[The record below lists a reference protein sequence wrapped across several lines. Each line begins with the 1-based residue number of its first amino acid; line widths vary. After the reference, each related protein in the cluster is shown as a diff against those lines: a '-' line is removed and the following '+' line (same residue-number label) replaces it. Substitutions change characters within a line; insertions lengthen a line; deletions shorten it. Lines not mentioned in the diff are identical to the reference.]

1 MAKQLSFEFPY
12 RSNTDGIVKLEQF
25 LKQSL
30 LEIDKAYDDDYKWQL
45 QKLKRD
51 RDDKNY
57 RTNIY
62 RKMKVYFTTPHP
74 FDYAMQKQI
83 DIVDQAI
90 DDALS
95 EGVTK
100 KNYANVMKL
109 KREETNILAKI
120 SETTI
125 YNEETGYW
133 VPSDN
138 VWLYHYKR
146 NYKEDLECYHN
157 MLKEKNLGRKM
168 LNVYLSGE
176 IHSNWEK
183 KSWICETRKVRYKF
197 FFTCH

>member
-1 MAKQLSFEFPY
+1 MKTKQLSFDFPY
-12 RSNTDGIVKLEQF
+12 RSNTDGVVKLEQY
-25 LKQSL
+25 LKQSI

-57 RTNIY
+57 RKEIY

-74 FDYAMQKQI
+74 FDYAMQKLI

-109 KREETNILAKI
+109 KREEANLLAKI
-120 SETTI
+120 NETTV

-146 NYKEDLECYHN
+146 NYKEDLEC
-157 MLKEKNLGRKM
+157 LI
-168 LNVYLSGE
+168 S
-176 IHSNWEK
+176 
-183 KSWICETRKVRYKF
+183 
-197 FFTCH
+197 

>member
-125 YNEETGYW
+125 YNEKPLL
-133 VPSDN
+133 VAI
-138 VWLYHYKR
+138 R
-146 NYKEDLECYHN
+146 
-157 MLKEKNLGRKM
+157 
-168 LNVYLSGE
+168 
-176 IHSNWEK
+176 
-183 KSWICETRKVRYKF
+183 
-197 FFTCH
+197 

>member
-1 MAKQLSFEFPY
+1 M
-12 RSNTDGIVKLEQF
+12 
-25 LKQSL
+25 
-30 LEIDKAYDDDYKWQL
+30 EIDKAYDDDYKWQL

-62 RKMKVYFTTPHP
+62 RKMKNFTTPHP

-100 KNYANVMKL
+100 QNYANVMKL
-109 KREETNILAKI
+109 KREEANILAKI

-125 YNEETGYW
+125 YNKKPVIGCHQIMFGCIIT
-133 VPSDN
+133 
-138 VWLYHYKR
+138 
-146 NYKEDLECYHN
+146 KEA
-157 MLKEKNLGRKM
+157 
-168 LNVYLSGE
+168 
-176 IHSNWEK
+176 IK
-183 KSWICETRKVRYKF
+183 KI
-197 FFTCH
+197 

>member
-1 MAKQLSFEFPY
+1 MTIKQLSFEFPY
-12 RSNTDGIVKLEQF
+12 RSNADGVIKLEQF
-25 LKQSL
+25 IKQNL
-30 LEIDKAYDDDYKWQL
+30 LEIEKTYDGDYTWEL

-62 RKMKVYFTTPHP
+62 RKKKIYHTLPHP

-100 KNYANVMKL
+100 KNYAHVMKL
-109 KREETNILAKI
+109 KRKETNILAKI
-120 SETTI
+120 NETTV

-146 NYKEDLECYHN
+146 NYKEDLEC
-157 MLKEKNLGRKM
+157 LI
-168 LNVYLSGE
+168 S
-176 IHSNWEK
+176 
-183 KSWICETRKVRYKF
+183 
-197 FFTCH
+197 

>member
-12 RSNTDGIVKLEQF
+12 RSNTGGIVKLEQY
-25 LKQSL
+25 LKQSI

-57 RTNIY
+57 RKKIY
-62 RKMKVYFTTPHP
+62 RKMKVYFTTLHP
-74 FDYAMQKQI
+74 FDYAMQKLI

-100 KNYANVMKL
+100 QNYTIMMKL
-109 KREETNILAKI
+109 KREEANLLAKI
-120 SETTI
+120 NETTV

-138 VWLYHYKR
+138 VWLYHFTR
-146 NYKEDLECYHN
+146 TREEDIFYPYSITL
-157 MLKEKNLGRKM
+157 
-168 LNVYLSGE
+168 
-176 IHSNWEK
+176 
-183 KSWICETRKVRYKF
+183 
-197 FFTCH
+197 

>member
-1 MAKQLSFEFPY
+1 MLKQLSFKFPY
-12 RSNTDGIVKLEQF
+12 RSNTDGIVKLDQY
-25 LKQSL
+25 LRQIL
-30 LEIDKAYDDDYKWQL
+30 LEIDKAYDDDYKWEL

-62 RKMKVYFTTPHP
+62 RKKKIYHTLPHP

-100 KNYANVMKL
+100 KNYAHVMKL
-109 KREETNILAKI
+109 KRKETNILAKI
-120 SETTI
+120 NETTV

-146 NYKEDLECYHN
+146 NYKEDLEC
-157 MLKEKNLGRKM
+157 LI
-168 LNVYLSGE
+168 S
-176 IHSNWEK
+176 
-183 KSWICETRKVRYKF
+183 
-197 FFTCH
+197 

>member
-1 MAKQLSFEFPY
+1 MLKQLSFKFPY
-12 RSNTDGIVKLEQF
+12 RSNTDGIVKLDQY
-25 LKQSL
+25 LRQIL

-95 EGVTK
+95 EGVIK

-109 KREETNILAKI
+109 KRKEGNLLAKI
-120 SETTI
+120 NETTV

-146 NYKEDLECYHN
+146 NYKEDLEC
-157 MLKEKNLGRKM
+157 LI
-168 LNVYLSGE
+168 S
-176 IHSNWEK
+176 
-183 KSWICETRKVRYKF
+183 
-197 FFTCH
+197 

>member
-1 MAKQLSFEFPY
+1 MYKQLSFEFPY

-57 RTNIY
+57 RTKIY

-100 KNYANVMKL
+100 QNYTIMMKL
-109 KREETNILAKI
+109 KREEANLLAKI
-120 SETTI
+120 NETTV

-146 NYKEDLECYHN
+146 NYKEDLDC
-157 MLKEKNLGRKM
+157 LI
-168 LNVYLSGE
+168 S
-176 IHSNWEK
+176 
-183 KSWICETRKVRYKF
+183 
-197 FFTCH
+197 

>member
-25 LKQSL
+25 LKQNL

-146 NYKEDLECYHN
+146 NYKEDLEC
-157 MLKEKNLGRKM
+157 LI
-168 LNVYLSGE
+168 S
-176 IHSNWEK
+176 
-183 KSWICETRKVRYKF
+183 
-197 FFTCH
+197 

>member
-1 MAKQLSFEFPY
+1 MVE
-12 RSNTDGIVKLEQF
+12 
-25 LKQSL
+25 
-30 LEIDKAYDDDYKWQL
+30 L

-133 VPSDN
+133 VPSNN
-138 VWLYHYKR
+138 VWLYNYKR
-146 NYKEDLECYHN
+146 SYKEDVEC
-157 MLKEKNLGRKM
+157 LI
-168 LNVYLSGE
+168 S
-176 IHSNWEK
+176 
-183 KSWICETRKVRYKF
+183 
-197 FFTCH
+197 